1 MSVAAAPAEAP
12 PATDQSRFWRPSPV
26 RPWEI
31 ALILILAAGALLAV
45 LATWKMPP
53 FRDGVETTDNAYVH
67 GRVTVIAP
75 QVSGY
80 VSAVSVHDFQQ
91 VHRGQL
97 LIQVDD
103 SVYRARVAQA
113 RADLDAQEAA
123 LANST
128 QAHATRTA
136 DVAAQA
142 AGLEAA
148 QAQLIKA
155 QADMARA
162 SDLVRDGSI
171 SKREYDQTLATLRAA
186 AAQVKQAQAAGRVA
200 VEGVRTVEVGRDGL
214 KAQVEAAR
222 AALRLAEIDLA
233 HTRILAP
240 EDGQVSEVSVHLGQF
255 VTNGTQLFSLVPP
268 DHWIIADYKEDQISH
283 MAVGQAA
290 QFRVDALGGAR
301 LTGRVAYLSPGT
313 GSEFAV
319 LKPDNATGNFV
330 KVPQRIGVLII
341 VDPGQK
347 LAGRLRPGMSVEAR
361 VETGS

>member
-12 PATDQSRFWRPSPV
+12 PAMERPRFWRPRPV
-26 RPWEI
+26 GPWAI
-31 ALILILAAGALLAV
+31 ALTLILATGALLAV
-45 LATWKMPP
+45 LAAWRMPP

-80 VSAVSVHDFQQ
+80 VSAVLVHDYQQ

-103 SVYRARVAQA
+103 SIYLARVAQA

-123 LANST
+123 LANAT
-128 QAHATRTA
+128 QAHAARTA
-136 DVAAQA
+136 DVAAQT
-142 AGLEAA
+142 AGREAA
-148 QAQLIKA
+148 QAQLLKA

-171 SKREYDQTLATLRAA
+171 SRREYDQTLATLRAA
-186 AAQVKQAQAAGRVA
+186 AAQVEQARAAGRVA
-200 VEGVRTVEVGRDGL
+200 VEGVRTVDVGREGL

-233 HTRILAP
+233 HTRITAP
-240 EDGQVSEVSVHLGQF
+240 EDGQISEVGVHLGQF

-268 DHWIIADYKEDQISH
+268 DHWIIADYKEDQVGH
-283 MAVGQAA
+283 MAIGQAA
-290 QFRVDALGGAR
+290 QFSVDALGGAR
-301 LTGRVAYLSPGT
+301 LAGRVAYLSPAA

-330 KVPQRIGVLII
+330 KVPQRIGVLIL

-347 LAGRLRPGMSVEAR
+347 LADRLRPGMSVETR
-361 VETGS
+361 VESGS